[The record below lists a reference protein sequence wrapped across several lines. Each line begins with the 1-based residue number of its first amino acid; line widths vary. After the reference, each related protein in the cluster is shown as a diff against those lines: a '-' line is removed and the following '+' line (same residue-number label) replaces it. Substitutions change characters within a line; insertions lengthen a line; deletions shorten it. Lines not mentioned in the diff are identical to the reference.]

1 MLFLIKMINLEL
13 NINLIFFVIF
23 SFSPIIEKK
32 MIYTGYKDIKLIRI
46 KDKKIVLSPF
56 NFFRPLARFFND
68 GQN

>member
-1 MLFLIKMINLEL
+1 MLFLIKMINSEL

-46 KDKKIVLSPF
+46 RYK
-56 NFFRPLARFFND
+56 
-68 GQN
+68 G